1 MILILHLQ
9 FANQPGFSYAMFRVA
24 ITNDVPQEARQMAAI
39 FLKNQLGQ
47 FINELKES
55 DEGIY
60 DSNTFTNEE
69 QIFIKQNLISG
80 MINSPAGIR

>member
-9 FANQPGFSYAMFRVA
+9 FANQPGFSYAMFRVE

>member
-1 MILILHLQ
+1 
-9 FANQPGFSYAMFRVA
+9 MFRVA